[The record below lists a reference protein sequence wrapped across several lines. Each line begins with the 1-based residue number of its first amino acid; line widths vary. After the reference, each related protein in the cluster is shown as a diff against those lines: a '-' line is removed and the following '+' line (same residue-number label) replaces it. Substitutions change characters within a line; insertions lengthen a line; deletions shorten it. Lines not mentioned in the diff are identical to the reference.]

1 MINNWHIPRNKRKL
15 YPVVDILSI
24 FTLQNLGD
32 IWGGDLIRQ
41 LDFEAQLERYGIKR
55 MGTRRDRRAGGART
69 YESWLFNLGLIYYE
83 TETNNVRTTLA
94 GEALLNGEAP
104 VPIITNQLMKMQYP
118 PPYSVRGRVNINSRF
133 RIRPFRFLIRL
144 LADDRIQ
151 TLSKQEIGRFVI
163 TEAENETSTCF
174 ENIVQEII
182 NYRNHGDIVLRENFE
197 ELYPSSTS
205 GVRSRIKTVE
215 ALEDV
220 ANTFINYLEYTQLIS
235 RNEQGHIYIP
245 IERTNDVENILNDG
259 SSPRSLD
266 LNHPFGIE
274 NFQRNYGLAPGQNRD
289 NRNFGGQ
296 VVTERIIRER
306 RVRSELLHI
315 AGTTPVSS
323 ISASLISEISNITGY
338 TSQQVEEA
346 IENFRPDTFSL
357 FESRYLTMATS
368 GRELATEFEIATKN
382 IFEELGFSSTHVGP
396 IPLSP
401 DIFVQ
406 SPQNFSGIIDTK
418 AYRSYSISNDH
429 RNRMVRNY
437 IPAYNSESNNLEFF
451 MYVAD
456 GFGINIDSQLHT
468 IYEETNISGS
478 VITARNLLR
487 ILQRHQTNPMDHNSL
502 KRLFQT
508 NSEVTVNAIESI

>member
-1 MINNWHIPRNKRKL
+1 MVKTIARL
-15 YPVVDILSI
+15 V
-24 FTLQNLGD
+24 Q
-32 IWGGDLIRQ
+32 
-41 LDFEAQLERYGIKR
+41 IKC
-55 MGTRRDRRAGGART
+55 
-69 YESWLFNLGLIYYE
+69 
-83 TETNNVRTTLA
+83 
-94 GEALLNGEAP
+94 
-104 VPIITNQLMKMQYP
+104 
-118 PPYSVRGRVNINSRF
+118 NI
-133 RIRPFRFLIRL
+133 
-144 LADDRIQ
+144 Q
-151 TLSKQEIGRFVI
+151 SKQEIGRFVI

-323 ISASLISEISNITGY
+323 ISASLISEISNITGDRSA
-338 TSQQVEEA
+338 TREA
-346 IENFRPDTFSL
+346 GNDTFGPDKVSV
-357 FESRYLTMATS
+357 FER
-368 GRELATEFEIATKN
+368 
-382 IFEELGFSSTHVGP
+382 
-396 IPLSP
+396 
-401 DIFVQ
+401 
-406 SPQNFSGIIDTK
+406 
-418 AYRSYSISNDH
+418 
-429 RNRMVRNY
+429 
-437 IPAYNSESNNLEFF
+437 
-451 MYVAD
+451 
-456 GFGINIDSQLHT
+456 
-468 IYEETNISGS
+468 
-478 VITARNLLR
+478 
-487 ILQRHQTNPMDHNSL
+487 
-502 KRLFQT
+502 
-508 NSEVTVNAIESI
+508 